1 MKRVGLKYCGGC
13 DPAYDRVAYVRAI
26 QEAGGDRLQWVPLDA
41 EKYSILVIIS
51 GCDRECI
58 QEEMFNRAG
67 GRAVISV
74 RDNSRPPEEIVSLIL
89 KNREHP

>member
-26 QEAGGDRLQWVPLDA
+26 QEAGGDRIQWVPLEA
-41 EKYSILVIIS
+41 ENYSIIVIIS

-58 QEEMFNRAG
+58 EKEMLNRVG
-67 GRAVISV
+67 GKTVISV
-74 RDNSRPPEEIVSLIL
+74 RDNKRPPEEILALIL
-89 KNREHP
+89 KSREHP